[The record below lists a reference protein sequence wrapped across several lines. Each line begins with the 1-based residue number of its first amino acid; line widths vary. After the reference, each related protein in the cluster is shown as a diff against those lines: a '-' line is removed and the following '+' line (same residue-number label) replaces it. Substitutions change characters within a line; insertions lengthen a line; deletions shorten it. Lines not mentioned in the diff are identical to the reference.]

1 MRLGAGRASLTGCRQ
16 IQPVE
21 QGRDRA
27 YASVWQ
33 GLGRIWRE
41 EGFAGFMRGNGIN
54 CIRIA
59 PYSAVQFSVY
69 EASKRALGP
78 IVERRIERLGGR
90 EAHPTAAAELHALMR
105 LTAGAIAGT
114 ASVVSTY
121 PLDLVRS
128 RISIASASVYVEQH
142 LHPKAAALPRVP
154 GIVEMTLKVYREEGV
169 LRGLYR
175 GCVPTT
181 AVRLARFQLGADQR
195 RAWLP
200 TWHSTFSSTKT
211 HAAL

>member
-1 MRLGAGRASLTGCRQ
+1 MRLAAGRASLTGCRQ

-21 QGRDRA
+21 QGRSKA

-41 EGFAGFMRGNGIN
+41 EGIAGFMRGNGVN

-78 IVERRIERLGGR
+78 IVERRIELLGGR

-105 LTAGAIAGT
+105 LTAGAVAGT

-142 LHPKAAALPRVP
+142 IHPNAALPRVP
-154 GIVEMTLKVYREEGV
+154 GIVEMTAKVYREEGG

-181 AVRLARFQLGADQR
+181 AVRIARFHPGADQG

-200 TWHSTFSSTKT
+200 MWRSISSSTKMRV
-211 HAAL
+211 AS